1 MRALF
6 VVTVAMMCVLPVACG
21 GGGGEE
27 TDGPGVADTAAYT
40 DSTAELLEQGM
51 EQDEVRNLLGEPRT
65 RVTMEGGQERW
76 TYYSYDPQ
84 GQIVARTMIIFGDD
98 ATVAE
103 VFHGQR

>member
-6 VVTVAMMCVLPVACG
+6 VITVGMICVPPVACG
-21 GGGGEE
+21 GGGEE
-27 TDGPGVADTAAYT
+27 ADSAAVADTAAYT
-40 DSTAELLEQGM
+40 DSTAELLENGM
-51 EQDEVRNLLGEPRT
+51 DQDSVRNLLGEPRT

>member
-6 VVTVAMMCVLPVACG
+6 AVTVAMILVLPVACG
-21 GGGGEE
+21 GGGDNE
-27 TDGPGVADTAAYT
+27 TDSPSAADAEAYT

-51 EQDEVRNLLGEPRT
+51 EQEEVRNLLGEPRT